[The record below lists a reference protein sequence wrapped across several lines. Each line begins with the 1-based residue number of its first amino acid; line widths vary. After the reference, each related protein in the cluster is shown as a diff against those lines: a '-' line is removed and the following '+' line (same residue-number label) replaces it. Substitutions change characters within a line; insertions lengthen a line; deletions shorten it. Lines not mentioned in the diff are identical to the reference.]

1 MLQIASGMYFR
12 PVPLHETVHRTILY
26 TNAHRLEHDAVEL
39 PIARLLFS
47 TSLTHVSSV
56 TVEVVDRLESERPD
70 GQPEIMIATGGRELV
85 ADIATVLAFA
95 LNVTCSTD
103 VDLVRRLVPEN
114 LSERPGAAPSSILR
128 RTFDP
133 RVLLTAGDLASAHD
147 FCTRLL
153 ALRRGEFEAAV
164 RAIRRVVDATVLI
177 ADDPSLAYTLFV
189 AALESLAKATP
200 ALPTTWDAF
209 DGRKRKL
216 FDTACGGLTDEQTVR
231 VRAAALKADQS
242 LARKFQ
248 AFTLGHIAPSYYRAE
263 AASATRPISATALP
277 DALAFAYNMRSR
289 NVHALD
295 QLAPEVWVMSDR
307 ADTIQ
312 FLGRTLL
319 SLEGLNRLCRHVIRQ
334 FVYRAPTD
342 LDTNFNYRTALPGIV
357 WMPVAPQHWAGN
369 ADGLSAGSGPAYLDG
384 FLGLLL
390 PVLRGDN
397 GATLIDMTGVLE
409 RIEGILPARRSR
421 RRGCHSSR
429 STPCGIACSRPNTT
443 DHGRAPS
450 SHGSAMTYR
459 RRAPLPSPLPS
470 SPATTS
476 CGRRSSS
483 HRSPLTELPSC
494 AAAAGSRCPSG
505 SALRWSC
512 AWRIGTGR
520 TVGPTTQCKPSRA
533 PSRRSPETS
542 Y

>member
-56 TVEVVDRLESERPD
+56 TVEVVDRLESGRPD
-70 GQPEIMIATGGRELV
+70 GQPEIMIETGGRELV
-85 ADIATVLAFA
+85 ADVATVLAFA

-216 FDTACGGLTDEQTVR
+216 FDAACGGLTDEQTVR
-231 VRAAALKADQS
+231 VRAAALEADQLS

-263 AASATRPISATALP
+263 AASAPRPISATALP
-277 DALAFAYNMRSR
+277 HALAFAYNMRSR

-312 FLGRTLL
+312 FRGRTLL

-369 ADGLSAGSGPAYLDG
+369 ADGLSGGSGPAYL
-384 FLGLLL
+384 
-390 PVLRGDN
+390 VLQR
-397 GATLIDMTGVLE
+397 
-409 RIEGILPARRSR
+409 
-421 RRGCHSSR
+421 
-429 STPCGIACSRPNTT
+429 
-443 DHGRAPS
+443 
-450 SHGSAMTYR
+450 
-459 RRAPLPSPLPS
+459 
-470 SPATTS
+470 
-476 CGRRSSS
+476 
-483 HRSPLTELPSC
+483 
-494 AAAAGSRCPSG
+494 
-505 SALRWSC
+505 
-512 AWRIGTGR
+512 
-520 TVGPTTQCKPSRA
+520 
-533 PSRRSPETS
+533 
-542 Y
+542 